1 MNDKNIISVNPLP
14 APTWNWLH
22 LNETA
27 AEFPSAFGAAEASL
41 SGAVSEIA
49 DYADWKNY
57 PSGMG
62 VQLANAVGT
71 SNFGAVLLASA
82 GENETAQAKLHF
94 DFNGGDLCRRVAISA
109 KAGADLTV
117 IMDYASAPDCAGN
130 FAVQTEITAEIGAK
144 IKLVQLQLLGK
155 GCTVFNDIAANCE
168 SGASVSL
175 IQFFLGSGK
184 TYSGCE
190 ARLEGDESRFETEI
204 GYFGKENQAFDMNY
218 NAVHLGKRT
227 RSIMNAGGVLDDGA
241 EKIFRGTID
250 FKRGSAGSKGD
261 EKEDVLLLGDDV
273 VNKTIPLI
281 LCAEE
286 DVQGNHGASIG
297 RLDEALLFYLASR
310 GLTAEQAEAL
320 MARAKLDALCVKI
333 GDAEAQKS
341 VEEYLEAAE

>member
-130 FAVQTEITAEIGAK
+130 FAVQTEITAERGAK

-155 GCTVFNDIAANCE
+155 GCTVFNDIAASCE

-190 ARLEGDESRFETEI
+190 ARLEGDESRFEAEI

-218 NAVHLGKRT
+218 NAVHIGKLT

-320 MARAKLDALCVKI
+320 MARAKLDALCAKI

>member
-14 APTWNWLH
+14 APTWNWMH
-22 LNETA
+22 LNKTA
-27 AEFPSAFGAAEASL
+27 AEFPTNFGLAKATLSDAAAE
-41 SGAVSEIA
+41 VSDCEI
-49 DYADWKNY
+49 WKNY
-57 PSGMG
+57 SSGMG
-62 VQLANAVGT
+62 TQFANAMGNANGG
-71 SNFGAVLLASA
+71 SVLLASA
-82 GENETAQAKLHF
+82 GENETAKAKLYF
-94 DFNGGDLCRRVAISA
+94 DFNGGNLCRRVAINA
-109 KAGADLTV
+109 KSGADLTV
-117 IMDYASAPDCAGN
+117 IMDYSSAADCAGN
-130 FAVQTEITAEIGAK
+130 LAVQTEITAEKGAK
-144 IKLVQLQLLGK
+144 IKLVQLQMLGK

-168 SGASVSL
+168 SSASVSL

-190 ARLEGDESRFETEI
+190 TRLAGDESRFEAEI
-204 GYFGKENQAFDMNY
+204 GYFGKGNQVFDMNY

-227 RSIMNAGGVLDDGA
+227 RSIMNVGGVLNDCA

-250 FKRGSAGSKGD
+250 FKNGSAGSKGD

-310 GLTAEQAEAL
+310 GLTPEQAEAL
-320 MARAKLDALCVKI
+320 MARAKFDALCAKI
-333 GDAEAQKS
+333 GDTEAQKT

>member
-22 LNETA
+22 LNKTD
-27 AEFPSAFGAAEASL
+27 AEVPDVFGSAKASL
-41 SGAVSEIA
+41 SGAVAEVS
-49 DYADWKNY
+49 DYAEWKNY
-57 PSGMG
+57 SSGMG
-62 VQLANAVGT
+62 AQFANAVEHAN
-71 SNFGAVLLASA
+71 SGAALLAFA

-94 DFNGGDLCRRVAISA
+94 DFEGGNSCRRVAINA
-109 KAGADLTV
+109 KSGADLTV
-117 IMDYASAPDCAGN
+117 IMDYSSAADCAGS
-130 FAVQTEITAEIGAK
+130 FAVQTEIVAEKGAK

-168 SGASVSL
+168 NGASVSL

-190 ARLEGDESRFETEI
+190 THLAGDESRFEAEI
-204 GYFGKENQAFDMNY
+204 GYFGKGNQLFDMNY
-218 NAVHLGKRT
+218 NAVHIGKRT
-227 RSIMNAGGVLDDGA
+227 RSIMNAGGVLNDCA

-250 FKRGSAGSKGD
+250 FKNGSSGSKGD

-310 GLTAEQAEAL
+310 GLTPEQAETL
-320 MARAKLDALCVKI
+320 MARAKLDALCAKI

>member
-1 MNDKNIISVNPLP
+1 
-14 APTWNWLH
+14 
-22 LNETA
+22 
-27 AEFPSAFGAAEASL
+27 
-41 SGAVSEIA
+41 
-49 DYADWKNY
+49 
-57 PSGMG
+57 
-62 VQLANAVGT
+62 
-71 SNFGAVLLASA
+71 
-82 GENETAQAKLHF
+82 
-94 DFNGGDLCRRVAISA
+94 
-109 KAGADLTV
+109 
-117 IMDYASAPDCAGN
+117 
-130 FAVQTEITAEIGAK
+130 
-144 IKLVQLQLLGK
+144 
-155 GCTVFNDIAANCE
+155 
-168 SGASVSL
+168 
-175 IQFFLGSGK
+175 
-184 TYSGCE
+184 
-190 ARLEGDESRFETEI
+190 
-204 GYFGKENQAFDMNY
+204 MNY

-310 GLTAEQAEAL
+310 GLTAEQAETL
-320 MARAKLDALCVKI
+320 MARAKLDALCAKI

>member
-22 LNETA
+22 LNKTA
-27 AEFPSAFGAAEASL
+27 AEFPADFGAAKVLL

-62 VQLANAVGT
+62 VQFANALGA
-71 SNFGAVLLASA
+71 SNSGAVLLASA

-117 IMDYASAPDCAGN
+117 IMDYASAPDCSGN
-130 FAVQTEITAEIGAK
+130 FAVQTEITAEKGARV
-144 IKLVQLQLLGK
+144 KLVQLQLLGR

-175 IQFFLGSGK
+175 IQFFLGSCK

-190 ARLEGDESRFETEI
+190 TRLEGDESRFEAEI
-204 GYFGKENQAFDMNY
+204 GYFGKGDQAFDMNY

-227 RSIMNAGGVLDDGA
+227 RSIMNAGGVLDDRA

-320 MARAKLDALCVKI
+320 MARAKLDALCAKI
-333 GDAEAQKS
+333 GDEEAQKS

>member
-82 GENETAQAKLHF
+82 GENETAKAKLHF

-130 FAVQTEITAEIGAK
+130 FAVQTEITAETGAK

-155 GCTVFNDIAANCE
+155 GCTVFNDIAASCE

-190 ARLEGDESRFETEI
+190 ARLEGDESRFEAEI

-227 RSIMNAGGVLDDGA
+227 RSIMNAGGVLDDRA

-320 MARAKLDALCVKI
+320 MARAKLDALCAKI